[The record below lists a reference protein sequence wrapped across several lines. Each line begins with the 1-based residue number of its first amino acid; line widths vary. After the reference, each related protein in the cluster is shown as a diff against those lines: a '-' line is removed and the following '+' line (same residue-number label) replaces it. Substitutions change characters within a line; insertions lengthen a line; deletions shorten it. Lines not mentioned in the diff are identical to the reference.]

1 MGGGDG
7 GLGGGSGG
15 CGVEGRRIG
24 SGSACARKSQ
34 ARAPA
39 VRKASTARA
48 TRFGRRAPSS
58 QIWDNSFQIWE
69 DSSQARL
76 ITPKTAPTHLD
87 AAPPDRPALLRA
99 PVAEAASGS
108 FAGGGGWPLLRPLL
122 RPLPRASRLSAKRA
136 LSKKGFVNVVSGA

>member
-24 SGSACARKSQ
+24 SGSACARRSQ

-58 QIWDNSFQIWE
+58 SQIWDNAFQIWE

-76 ITPKTAPTHLD
+76 TAPKTALK
-87 AAPPDRPALLRA
+87 PPDRPALLRA

-122 RPLPRASRLSAKRA
+122 RPPPRAPRLSTERA
-136 LSKKGFVNVVSGA
+136 FCTKGFVNVVSGA